1 MTTPRVIRRF
11 PATAEEREY
20 IVGAIKSRRDF
31 INADCHGIAYLLDI
45 LYLGRKMDDDL
56 TLRTVD
62 QIWEYPLRV
71 GQSTSPEEKSSI
83 RTEFDNYQLWA
94 RALKIKSPASF
105 DQFDTGRRSMLNYF
119 LTEGGERWPLLKN
132 LAARIFSLVSTSAC
146 VERSNSVMG
155 FIQNT
160 FRSRLKHEKVVKLS
174 YIKSNAA
181 QVFKDVDIDL
191 LRAIAEEE
199 STAIDESEIILSD
212 GEVIE

>member
-56 TLRTVD
+56 RLRTVD

-71 GQSTSPEEKSSI
+71 GQSTSPVEKSSI

-94 RALKIKSPASF
+94 RALKTKS
-105 DQFDTGRRSMLNYF
+105 TGRRSMLNYF

-199 STAIDESEIILSD
+199 STAIEESEIILSD